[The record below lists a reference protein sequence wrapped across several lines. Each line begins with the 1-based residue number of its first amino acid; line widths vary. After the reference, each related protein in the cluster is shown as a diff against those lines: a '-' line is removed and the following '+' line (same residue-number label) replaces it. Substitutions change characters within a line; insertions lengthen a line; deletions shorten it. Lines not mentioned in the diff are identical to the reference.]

1 MAVLSAAGPEYIEAL
16 QQGLDAYDAGDL
28 AEASDRFDQAV
39 AIDDQNVWGLLWKGA
54 TAASHADMRTWLERV
69 LTIEPTN
76 EHALAGLRWLGEQDD
91 VEALGAGPE
100 AVEAAPVAEAPTD
113 TEFLAEG
120 PAAEAPAEPE
130 RLASASEA
138 PTSLPA
144 WLLGTGDAESPQAP
158 LPDWLAELD
167 ADFAPQEAAESAA
180 PSLPIADL
188 PAWMVDAGAAE
199 AKVSAAAVEGDEAT
213 AGPLPTWLREA
224 EAAGWAEAES
234 SAAGN
239 KTDRLPS
246 WLGDAED
253 LDAVDA
259 DDVEIVELDEDDLP
273 AWLQGDDVAAAEA
286 DDAGLPAWLQGDD
299 DATAEA
305 EDAEM
310 PAWLQGDD
318 VAAAEADDA
327 EMPAWLQGDDDATAE
342 VEDAAIPAWLQGDD
356 ASADE
361 TEEVEVPAWLLDEV
375 AQENAA
381 SSDYSLSYAEQQALY
396 QRGLSAYEDER
407 FSEAIQCFEQVALS
421 DPTNVEV
428 YNYLGSACFFAYQ
441 TERSV
446 QAFEH
451 AIATDPNY
459 TESYLNLGLVYKE
472 NDDPERAIHYFE
484 TFLAR
489 EAEDES
495 TRAYVR
501 EMIDGMA

>member
-273 AWLQGDDVAAAEA
+273 AWLQGDDVAAAAAEV
-286 DDAGLPAWLQGDD
+286 DDAA
-299 DATAEA
+299 
-305 EDAEM
+305 M

-318 VAAAEADDA
+318 VAAAEVD
-327 EMPAWLQGDDDATAE
+327 
-342 VEDAAIPAWLQGDD
+342 DAAIPAWLQGDD

>member
-273 AWLQGDDVAAAEA
+273 AWLQGDDVAAAEV
-286 DDAGLPAWLQGDD
+286 D
-299 DATAEA
+299 
-305 EDAEM
+305 
-310 PAWLQGDD
+310 
-318 VAAAEADDA
+318 
-327 EMPAWLQGDDDATAE
+327 
-342 VEDAAIPAWLQGDD
+342 DAAIPAWLQGDD